1 MRGIGIQLTDYAPT
15 VQVER
20 DEYGRITRGL
30 VVGSTL
36 HQNQA
41 LLLSLH
47 PGELK
52 DNPSVGVGISDM
64 LLDSNP
70 LYWRGKIYEQ
80 LTLDDQEVEK
90 VSITNESI
98 DIEAKY

>member
-1 MRGIGIQLTDYAPT
+1 MRGIGIQLTDYIPT
-15 VQVER
+15 VAVER
-20 DEYGRITRGL
+20 DEHGRITRGL

-47 PGELK
+47 PGEMK

-64 LLDSNP
+64 LMDSDP
-70 LYWRGKIYEQ
+70 LYWRGAIRNQ
-80 LTLDDQEVEK
+80 LVRDGQNVQ
-90 VSITNESI
+90 SIVITSDSV
-98 DIEAKY
+98 DIEARY